1 MTPLRV
7 KKPGRRITPVGCFT
21 ATLLGLAVVY
31 GAVISGAGI
40 ADAAD
45 GRHTRTEAMRHHRTV
60 LPARGDV
67 VERRELI
74 VERRGPQIAAG
85 GTVVLRGSRSPGTP
99 NTTPSGSNLNGA
111 GYGVSNNPQGPILL
125 PGAGYGATI
134 NPQGA
139 VLLPGAGWDR
149 ELDFSGL
156 DYGGPAPLIIPGR

>member
-7 KKPGRRITPVGCFT
+7 KKAGRRITPSGCFT
-21 ATLLGLAVVY
+21 AVLLGLALVY
-31 GAVISGAGI
+31 GAGT

-45 GRHTRTEAMRHHRTV
+45 GRHTRAHATRLHRIV

-74 VERRGPQIAAG
+74 VERRGPQVSSG
-85 GTVVLRGSRSPGTP
+85 GTVVLRGSRSPVTP
-99 NTTPSGSNLNGA
+99 NTFPSGSNLNGA
-111 GYGVSNNPQGPILL
+111 GYGASNNPQGPILL
-125 PGAGYGATI
+125 PGYGASI
-134 NPQGA
+134 NPQA
-139 VLLPGAGWDR
+139 PMLLPGAGWDR